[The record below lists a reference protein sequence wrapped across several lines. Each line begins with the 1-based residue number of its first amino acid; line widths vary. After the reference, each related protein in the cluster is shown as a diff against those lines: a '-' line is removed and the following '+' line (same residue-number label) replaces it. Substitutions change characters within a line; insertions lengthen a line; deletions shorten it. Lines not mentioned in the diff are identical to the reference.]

1 MMQILTLNAIAAMLP
16 SRSEQS
22 HKASFG
28 HVFNVAGSINYPG
41 AALLSSISA
50 LRVGAGYVTL
60 VSSLVVCQRVGAQTP
75 DLVFLPL
82 PSADEGASDLLSS
95 QSAAKVLSQLKRVNT
110 KLCSMSIGSGLGRI
124 TQTTSV
130 TNEAPTDNCAFFCA
144 LIHGLQQETNPIVLD
159 ADGLNF
165 LSRKPVPLPKNCLL
179 TPHPKELSRLLDLPV
194 ALIQADRVKYARQ
207 AALQFNA
214 IVVLKGANTV
224 ITDGKRVFI
233 NPTGNSALAKA
244 GTGDV
249 LTGMITGFCAQGVPP
264 LNAACL
270 GVYLHGLAGDL
281 AALELSPYSM
291 LASDLINF
299 IPKALIK
306 VLQINDHNG

>member
-1 MMQILTLNAIAAMLP
+1 MMQILALNAIAAMLP
-16 SRSEQS
+16 TRSEQS

-41 AALLSSISA
+41 AAYLSSISA

-60 VSSLVVCQRVGAQTP
+60 ASSLLVCQRVAAQSP

-82 PSADEGASDLLSS
+82 PSVHEAANDFLPSE
-95 QSAAKVLSQLKRVNT
+95 SAAQILSQLKRVNT

-124 TQTTSV
+124 AQTARV
-130 TNEAPTDNCAFFCA
+130 ADEAHTDNYAFFCA
-144 LIHGLQQETNPIVLD
+144 LLHGLQQETLPIVLD

-165 LSRKPVPLPKNCLL
+165 LSRKPLTLPENCLL
-179 TPHPKELSRLLDLPV
+179 TPHPKELSRLLAVSV
-194 ALIQADRVKYARQ
+194 AHIQADRVKYAQQ

-249 LTGMITGFCAQGVPP
+249 LTGMITGFCAQGVSP

-270 GVYLHGLAGDL
+270 GVYLHGLAGDI
-281 AALELSPYSM
+281 AALALSPYSM

-299 IPKALIK
+299 IPKALIR
-306 VLQINDHNG
+306 VLQAKYQN